1 MNAGM
6 NAHLAKTMRPER
18 LYEILEEYLSIPE
31 SENLLILASLRRAHD
46 PGASG

>member
-46 PGASG
+46 PGAYG